1 MLALLLVGLATL
13 PARAAT
19 DRLDTPLTAQ
29 PAEPLAGRRVVLDR
43 ALSACLLCHTGPFPA
58 PHLHGSIGPDLTDVG
73 ARLDPGQL
81 RLRLVSSARL
91 NPETVMPSYYA
102 TQGLNRVGTPWR
114 EQTILTAQQIED
126 VVAYLSGLRPR

>member
-1 MLALLLVGLATL
+1 M
-13 PARAAT
+13 PSQAAT
-19 DRLDTPLTAQ
+19 DRLDTPLTEQ
-29 PAEPLAGRRVVLDR
+29 PPEPLAGRRVVLDR

-102 TQGLNRVGTPWR
+102 TQGLNRVGAPWR
-114 EQTILTAQQIED
+114 EQPILTAQQIED
-126 VVAYLSGLRPR
+126 VVAYLSGLRSR

>member
-1 MLALLLVGLATL
+1 MLALLLVCLATM
-13 PARAAT
+13 PSRAAT

-29 PAEPLAGRRVVLDR
+29 PPEPLAGRRVVLDR

-73 ARLDPGQL
+73 SRLDPGQL

-102 TQGLNRVGTPWR
+102 TQGLNRVGNLWR